1 MKKILIILTNT
12 RYYGNSKD
20 KTGLWLAEAAEFVYK
35 VQEHGYQVDY
45 ASVNGGEVPL
55 DPRSLRW
62 TIYYGSKPYVWLRCC
77 RPFSKK
83 FP

>member
-20 KTGLWLAEAAEFVYK
+20 KTGLWLAEVAEFVYK

-55 DPRSLRW
+55 DPRSLKVLIVLKR
-62 TIYYGSKPYVWLRCC
+62 LM
-77 RPFSKK
+77 K
-83 FP
+83 FIILMIFKIAL

>member
-55 DPRSLRW
+55 DSRSLKVS
-62 TIYYGSKPYVWLRCC
+62 TL
-77 RPFSKK
+77 
-83 FP
+83 

>member
-55 DPRSLRW
+55 DPRSLKSTYRSKEIDE
-62 TIYYGSKPYVWLRCC
+62 IYYSND
-77 RPFSKK
+77 F
-83 FP
+83 